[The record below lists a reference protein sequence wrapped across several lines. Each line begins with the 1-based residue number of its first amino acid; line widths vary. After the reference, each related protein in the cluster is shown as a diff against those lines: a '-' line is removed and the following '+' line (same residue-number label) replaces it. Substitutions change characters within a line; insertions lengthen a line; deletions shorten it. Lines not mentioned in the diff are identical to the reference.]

1 MMTTVIKM
9 IMIDLMVRILLAN
22 VTWKR
27 PWLNKL
33 HKVFPGPPPEN
44 RLVTTKDTNIHDK
57 SSTSSP
63 KTSEYHKKSD
73 KTNKSYELFKV
84 WRLYTEND
92 NNEFPEK
99 MKLVICEVCLKIN
112 HRLDFI
118 LEKGWNVS
126 PFFSAKVY
134 TLYPS
139 VMGGYGQ
146 QPEQTGAGKVLLYT

>member
-1 MMTTVIKM
+1 MVTTVIKM
-9 IMIDLMVRILLAN
+9 ILIDMMVRILLAN

-44 RLVTTKDTNIHDK
+44 RRVTIKDTNIHDK

-63 KTSEYHKKSD
+63 KTSEYHKNLTKPT
-73 KTNKSYELFKV
+73 KELFNV
-84 WRLYTEND
+84 WRLYA
-92 NNEFPEK
+92 K
-99 MKLVICEVCLKIN
+99 MITMSSQKRWIWLFVKYAKKIVTDWTLSLKRVEIVA
-112 HRLDFI
+112 R
-118 LEKGWNVS
+118 
-126 PFFSAKVY
+126 FFSAKVY

>member
-1 MMTTVIKM
+1 MTI
-9 IMIDLMVRILLAN
+9 
-22 VTWKR
+22 
-27 PWLNKL
+27 
-33 HKVFPGPPPEN
+33 
-44 RLVTTKDTNIHDK
+44 KDTNIHDK

-73 KTNKSYELFKV
+73 KTNKRIIQSLTSV
-84 WRLYTEND
+84 HEND

-99 MKLVICEVCLKIN
+99 MNLVICEIRLKSIT
-112 HRLDFI
+112 
-118 LEKGWNVS
+118 GWTLSLKRVEIVAR
-126 PFFSAKVY
+126 FFSAKVY